1 MTITLEDIVLARGSR
16 TLVNRFTTVIAD
28 GDRIGV
34 FGPNGAGK
42 SSLLQAIKGD
52 LEVESGRIVL
62 SPPDTTVG
70 YLPQVRELP
79 THLTVGQA
87 LRQRTGVAAA
97 EKRLELAAAALAT
110 DSTTSASDEYEHAL
124 AAFVSLGA
132 DSLDDRAP
140 AVLAEI
146 GFRLRLDRI
155 CAGLSGGEIAR
166 IGLAGILLSS
176 FDVLL
181 LDEPTNDLDEEG
193 LLFLTEYVL
202 NRSSPLVM
210 VSHDRRF
217 LASTI
222 TGVIEF
228 DPHLDRVVRFD
239 GGYDAWLRERSRI
252 QAAAVAENLEYEQT
266 VDELKA
272 QAAAIRRRSAR
283 GVSSAKRAYQQGRVD
298 KLLRDRMLDGATAGA
313 ASARSTQ
320 RELEKLEKPDAVR
333 KVWQLKLSFPVAG
346 RSAAAF
352 LLDDARAASG
362 DFEVGPI
369 SLAVSPG
376 ERVRIHGRN
385 GSGKSL
391 LLGALTQAVPL
402 TEGRTSCSSLAEVG
416 TLDQVRS
423 VVPSTDLTLAQW
435 FPTATDMEPAD
446 ARAQLAKFGL
456 DGGDVSRPMTTLS
469 PGERT
474 RVGLALLASRRT
486 SALVLDEPTNH
497 LDLPAIEQLEAAL
510 ANYSGTL
517 IVVTHDE
524 AFAEQLHLDRV
535 VNLDG

>member
-1 MTITLEDIVLARGSR
+1 MTITLEDIVIARGSR

-79 THLTVGQA
+79 THLSVGQA

-110 DSTTSASDEYEHAL
+110 DSTASASDEYEHAL

-146 GFRLRLDRI
+146 GFRPGLDRM

-181 LDEPTNDLDEEG
+181 LDEPTNDLDEDG
-193 LLFLTEYVL
+193 LRFLTEYVL
-202 NRSSPLVM
+202 DRSSPLVM

-298 KLLRDRMLDGATAGA
+298 KLLRDRMVDGATAGA

-333 KVWQLKLSFPVAG
+333 KVWQLKLSFPVSG

-362 DFEVGPI
+362 EFEVGPI

-423 VVPSTDLTLAQW
+423 VVPSSELTLAQW
-435 FPTATDMEPAD
+435 FPTATDSEPAD

-456 DGGDVSRPMTTLS
+456 DGVDVSRPMTTLS

-497 LDLPAIEQLEAAL
+497 LDLPAIEQLETAL

-524 AFAEQLHLDRV
+524 AFAERLHLDRV
-535 VNLDG
+535 VNLDS